1 MNTLIN
7 DYADC
12 RSVSRPVSWVEV
24 VHSKRKMDD
33 DQVRFYNFLKHY
45 SLDQYHDSFVKLG
58 VSKIA
63 HLKHISEDDLIQIGL
78 QRPERARLHKK
89 IEENFS
95 TVGKL
100 KVKISVLSQ

>member
-1 MNTLIN
+1 M
-7 DYADC
+7 
-12 RSVSRPVSWVEV
+12 SRPVSWVEV
-24 VHSKRKMDD
+24 GHSKRKMDE
-33 DQVRFYNFLKHY
+33 DQVKFYNFLKHY
-45 SLDQYHDSFVKLG
+45 NLDQYHNSFVKLG

-100 KVKISVLSQ
+100 KVKYIYNCMYYHNNYIYVIL